1 MRGRERLKFTVYR
14 QTQTSAVYRPINV
27 IQSSSMKSHQANV
40 SPRPEVHAGVNS
52 SRHQL
57 LEHPCPLDA
66 KKCWKNNQIEADMEM
81 SVTVRSFSLLER
93 RPMVLCPSHVVF
105 GPSNL
110 KGIRYSVAPSSCML
124 QNVGNT
130 TGLDNI
136 WTITGRSRCA
146 LPSAV
151 CAPTFPNAEPLIS
164 NESSSVLQS
173 QQSKFLGAVRHVT
186 NVASLRGR

>member
-1 MRGRERLKFTVYR
+1 MSHLALR
-14 QTQTSAVYRPINV
+14 
-27 IQSSSMKSHQANV
+27 SMLESMD
-40 SPRPEVHAGVNS
+40 S

-110 KGIRYSVAPSSCML
+110 KGIRYSVVPSSCML

>member
-1 MRGRERLKFTVYR
+1 MSHLALR
-14 QTQTSAVYRPINV
+14 
-27 IQSSSMKSHQANV
+27 SMLESMD
-40 SPRPEVHAGVNS
+40 S

-110 KGIRYSVAPSSCML
+110 KGIRYSVVPSSCMFSKCR
-124 QNVGNT
+124 QYNR
-130 TGLDNI
+130 TGQYLDDN
-136 WTITGRSRCA
+136 WTIKVRTSFCSMCA
-146 LPSAV
+146 NISQ
-151 CAPTFPNAEPLIS
+151 CRAPH
-164 NESSSVLQS
+164 
-173 QQSKFLGAVRHVT
+173 QQ
-186 NVASLRGR
+186 